1 MFYVLSEWGIEKEF
15 NTEVEASLYIDSA
28 EDGDDLWIASD
39 EDGEPFDEWI
49 DLDEIA
55 FLQSFDY

>member
-28 EDGDDLWIASD
+28 EDDDDLWIASD
-39 EDGEPFDEWI
+39 EDTEPFDEWI